1 MHGSTFGGG
10 ALACRVALE
19 FLEILDELLPVIIQ
33 VGGYFRMKLA
43 ELARHHGFVK
53 EVRGFGLMIG
63 MELEVPGK
71 QIVLDAMA
79 EGLLINCTHETVLRF
94 LPPYILTE
102 QDVDRAIQGLAKL
115 FKKVKYAPAPITTDR
130 PAPASQEA

>member
-1 MHGSTFGGG
+1 
-10 ALACRVALE
+10 
-19 FLEILDELLPVIIQ
+19 
-33 VGGYFRMKLA
+33 MKLA

-102 QDVDRAIQGLAKL
+102 QDVDRAIQGLARL
-115 FKKVKYAPAPITTDR
+115 FKKVKCAPAPITADR
-130 PAPASQEA
+130 PAPASREA